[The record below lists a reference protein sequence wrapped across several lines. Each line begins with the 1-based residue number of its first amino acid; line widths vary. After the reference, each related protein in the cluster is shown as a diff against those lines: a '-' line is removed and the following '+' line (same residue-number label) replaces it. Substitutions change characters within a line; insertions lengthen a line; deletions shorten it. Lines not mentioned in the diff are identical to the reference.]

1 MDYFFDEDE
10 MNNYNN
16 YVDIRNINRF
26 PFVNIKEI
34 SYGNNF
40 YFKDKMIFEAN
51 TKKRKR
57 KNKINSMDQNIYNL
71 LRNNNKNEY
80 NNKINN
86 NFEKRKGKKEL
97 LYNKNYYNNRLT
109 MDKNRDNQNI
119 TQVSNYRNNQI
130 VNTPFIYQPKYPK
143 DYANNNNLINRNKNN
158 QFEKINYLTLKDS
171 ADFNNHR
178 NINFNQIY
186 YKNNNH
192 SRYHMNIKR
201 KKQIKSK
208 ISKNKRYLPQKLN
221 MNNNI
226 IINNNNCKNQINK
239 SAAKEENRR
248 IITKSSE
255 DEDEKN
261 FSNIAEELLNF
272 CAKKNIREKKNL
284 IRTRDPNQCLKNLSK
299 DKEEIKND
307 IKSQPSINNK
317 VPKFEPEY
325 KEVKCNQINLP
336 EKIVDKENRND
347 EKPRTK
353 EVGIGIQYSLMQ
365 YLQIECYN
373 KNGPDNGINDNTKEK
388 IEADE
393 TEKEKNISINAKEK
407 EKEKENPPSNKRKQN
422 PVNDKEENKPSIIEN
437 NDFNSERIF
446 GEDSKGSFNISKR
459 SIGKEDTNKSDKR
472 EKIEEDFELGG
483 KLIESDNET
492 KKKRKDR
499 RIKFDTSQNVYFD
512 FLKGGLINDCQ
523 FRKGVLGEISYFKPK
538 NNIEIFD
545 SHVVF
550 MPKPS
555 IRPFRKEEIR
565 VDKDYK
571 LREEMSEYQ
580 IIPDL
585 FDFEENAN
593 ISDDEINELAN
604 SLRGSIDKSTSA
616 ELNNSLR
623 NSITQS
629 YNQSIMNSLITS
641 SNNEG
646 QSILQK
652 LKLTFEGSVNQMN
665 K

>member
-71 LRNNNKNEY
+71 LRINNKNEY

-86 NFEKRKGKKEL
+86 NFEKRKEKKEL

-119 TQVSNYRNNQI
+119 TQVSNYQNNQI

-143 DYANNNNLINRNKNN
+143 DYVNNNNLINRNKNN
-158 QFEKINYLTLKDS
+158 QFEKINNLTLKDS

-208 ISKNKRYLPQKLN
+208 ISKNKRYLPQKIN

-239 SAAKEENRR
+239 STAKEENRR

-272 CAKKNIREKKNL
+272 CAKKNIREKKNP

-317 VPKFEPEY
+317 VPKFEPDY

-336 EKIVDKENRND
+336 EKIVDKENKND

-373 KNGPDNGINDNTKEK
+373 KNGPDYGINDNTKEN

-393 TEKEKNISINAKEK
+393 KEKEKNISINAKEK